1 MKLGK
6 AKLKRILSDETGIP
20 IKDITI
26 YGRYEYYGNKERLVI
41 GSHTI
46 IATNG
51 RVFVS
56 SPVIREDTEDVT
68 YRSREIKIECPHEP
82 ASSDTLINNQ
92 LYFSRKEKEWKVLKS
107 TNLKS
112 KM

>member
-26 YGRYEYYGNKERLVI
+26 YGRYENYGNKERLAI

-46 IATNG
+46 VATNG

-56 SPVIREDTEDVT
+56 SPVIREDTENTEDVT
-68 YRSREIKIECPHEP
+68 YRSREIKVAP
-82 ASSDTLINNQ
+82 INEAATSGRSGN
-92 LYFSRKEKEWKVLKS
+92 
-107 TNLKS
+107 
-112 KM
+112 

>member
-6 AKLKRILSDETGIP
+6 AKLKRILSDETRIP

-46 IATNG
+46 VATNG
-51 RVFVS
+51 RVFIS
-56 SPVIREDTEDVT
+56 SPVIREDTEDIT
-68 YRSREIKIECPHEP
+68 YKSREIKVAP
-82 ASSDTLINNQ
+82 INEAAT
-92 LYFSRKEKEWKVLKS
+92 SGRS
-107 TNLKS
+107 TN
-112 KM
+112 

>member
-46 IATNG
+46 VATNG
-51 RVFVS
+51 KVFVS
-56 SPVIREDTEDVT
+56 SPVIREDTEDIT
-68 YRSREIKIECPHEP
+68 YKSREIKVAP
-82 ASSDTLINNQ
+82 INEAAT
-92 LYFSRKEKEWKVLKS
+92 SGRS
-107 TNLKS
+107 TN
-112 KM
+112 

>member
-6 AKLKRILSDETGIP
+6 SKLKRILSDETGIP

-26 YGRYEYYGNKERLVI
+26 YGRYEYFGNKERLVI

-46 IATNG
+46 VATNG

-68 YRSREIKIECPHEP
+68 YRSREIKVAP
-82 ASSDTLINNQ
+82 INEAATSGRSGN
-92 LYFSRKEKEWKVLKS
+92 
-107 TNLKS
+107 
-112 KM
+112 

>member
-6 AKLKRILSDETGIP
+6 SKLKRILSDETGIP
-20 IKDITI
+20 VRDITI

-46 IATNG
+46 VATNG
-51 RVFVS
+51 RVFIS

-68 YRSREIKIECPHEP
+68 YRSREIKIEHPNE
-82 ASSDTLINNQ
+82 AATSGRSVN
-92 LYFSRKEKEWKVLKS
+92 
-107 TNLKS
+107 
-112 KM
+112 

>member
-6 AKLKRILSDETGIP
+6 SKLKRILSDETGIP

-46 IATNG
+46 VATNG
-51 RVFVS
+51 RGEQQYSEVS
-56 SPVIREDTEDVT
+56 YGSI
-68 YRSREIKIECPHEP
+68 
-82 ASSDTLINNQ
+82 
-92 LYFSRKEKEWKVLKS
+92 
-107 TNLKS
+107 
-112 KM
+112 

>member
-46 IATNG
+46 VATNG
-51 RVFVS
+51 RIFIS
-56 SPVIREDTEDVT
+56 SPVIREYTEDVD
-68 YRSREIKIECPHEP
+68 YRNREIKVAPTQAGKP
-82 ASSDTLINNQ
+82 
-92 LYFSRKEKEWKVLKS
+92 
-107 TNLKS
+107 
-112 KM
+112 

>member
-26 YGRYEYYGNKERLVI
+26 YGRYEYYGNKERLSI

-82 ASSDTLINNQ
+82 ASSGTQVTNQ
-92 LYFSRKEKEWKVLKS
+92 PNHS
-107 TNLKS
+107 TRRCECT
-112 KM
+112 

>member
-20 IKDITI
+20 VRDITI

-46 IATNG
+46 VATNG
-51 RVFVS
+51 KVFVS
-56 SPVIREDTEDVT
+56 SPVIREDTEDIT
-68 YRSREIKIECPHEP
+68 YKSREIKVAP
-82 ASSDTLINNQ
+82 INEAATSGRSGN
-92 LYFSRKEKEWKVLKS
+92 
-107 TNLKS
+107 
-112 KM
+112 

>member
-20 IKDITI
+20 VRDITI

-46 IATNG
+46 VATNG
-51 RVFVS
+51 KVFVS
-56 SPVIREDTEDVT
+56 SPVIREDTEDIT
-68 YRSREIKIECPHEP
+68 YKSREIKVAP
-82 ASSDTLINNQ
+82 INEAVT
-92 LYFSRKEKEWKVLKS
+92 SGRS
-107 TNLKS
+107 TNNTQ
-112 KM
+112 

>member
-1 MKLGK
+1 MKMGK
-6 AKLKRILSDETGIP
+6 AQLKRILSDETGIP

-26 YGRYEYYGNKERLVI
+26 YGRYEYYGNKERLAI

-46 IATNG
+46 VATNG
-51 RVFVS
+51 RVFIG

-82 ASSDTLINNQ
+82 ASSGTLKINQ
-92 LYFSRKEKEWKVLKS
+92 FHFSRKAVKS
-107 TNLKS
+107 EAENSKS
-112 KM
+112 ND

>member
-46 IATNG
+46 VTANG
-51 RVFVS
+51 RVFIS
-56 SPVIREDTEDVT
+56 SPVIREDTEDVS
-68 YRSREIKIECPHEP
+68 YRSREIKVAP
-82 ASSDTLINNQ
+82 INEAAT
-92 LYFSRKEKEWKVLKS
+92 SGRS
-107 TNLKS
+107 TK
-112 KM
+112 

>member
-26 YGRYEYYGNKERLVI
+26 YGRYENYGSKERLAI

-46 IATNG
+46 VTTNG

-56 SPVIREDTEDVT
+56 SPVIREDMEDVT
-68 YRSREIKIECPHEP
+68 YRSREIKVAPHKIP
-82 ASSDTLINNQ
+82 ARQ
-92 LYFSRKEKEWKVLKS
+92 EAHC
-107 TNLKS
+107 
-112 KM
+112 